1 MAAAMHALLAGS
13 EIREGH
19 REGDAR
25 VQHPCCIRRQPQVTG
40 AAMDVLRMAARTLE
54 VEANAATDNPLVLVA
69 AGRIVSGGNFHADC
83 RVIEVRGGHSL
94 CATGHH
100 HPAPMPST

>member
-40 AAMDVLRMAARTLE
+40 AAMDVLRMA
-54 VEANAATDNPLVLVA
+54 VQC
-69 AGRIVSGGNFHADC
+69 AGGRVADC